1 MALKLM
7 YITNDIKT
15 AKIAENAGTDR
26 IFIDMEY
33 IGKAKRQGGMDT
45 VQSHHTIQDIRN
57 VRAVLSKAELLVRI
71 NPLHDGC
78 NEYAS
83 SEKEI
88 NDAIDAGADIL
99 MLPYFKT
106 VDEVRRF
113 IEYTDGRAKVFPL
126 LETPEAA
133 DSIEEILELEGIDE
147 IHIGINDLSLGYGKN
162 FMFEMLA
169 DGTVERLCGKI
180 KDVGIPFGF
189 GGIASPGK
197 GLLPAEYIIGEHYRL
212 GSTRVILSRS
222 FCRATAMT
230 NQEDVNAVFTK
241 GIRDIRSCEAVCE
254 KWSDAE
260 FEKNRLEVVRRVNK
274 ISEASQRSKG

>member
-113 IEYTDGRAKVFPL
+113 IKYTDGRAKVFPL

-147 IHIGINDLSLGYGKN
+147 MHIGINDLSLGYGRP
-162 FMFEMLA
+162 FMFEMLT
-169 DGTVERLCGKI
+169 DGTVERLCRKI
-180 KDVGIPFGF
+180 REAGIPFGF

-222 FCRATAMT
+222 FCNTA
-230 NQEDVNAVFTK
+230 EISDPAEISAVFTK
-241 GIRDIRSCEAVCE
+241 GIRDIRYFEKQCQ
-254 KWSDAE
+254 KWSKAE
-260 FEKNRLEVVRRVNK
+260 FETNRLEVIERVDK
-274 ISEASQRSKG
+274 ISEAIQRRKA

>member
-7 YITNDIKT
+7 YITNDAEV

-33 IGKAKRQGGMDT
+33 IGKAKRQFGLNT

-57 VRAVLSKAELLVRI
+57 IKAVLTRAELMVRI
-71 NPLHDGC
+71 NPIHEASA
-78 NEYAS
+78 EYTS
-83 SEKEI
+83 SEQEV
-88 NDAIDAGADIL
+88 NDAIEAGADIL
-99 MLPYFKT
+99 MLPYFKSAE
-106 VDEVRRF
+106 EVRRF
-113 IEYTDGRAKVFPL
+113 IQYTGGRAKIFPL

-133 DSIEEILELEGIDE
+133 DAVDEILKLEGIDE

-180 KDVGIPFGF
+180 KDAGIPFGF

-222 FCRATAMT
+222 FCNTA
-230 NQEDVNAVFTK
+230 EISDPAEISAVFTK
-241 GIRDIRSCEAVCE
+241 GIRDIRYFEKLCQ
-254 KWSDAE
+254 KWSKAE
-260 FEKNRLEVVRRVNK
+260 FETNRLEVIERVDK
-274 ISEASQRSKG
+274 ISEAIQRRKA